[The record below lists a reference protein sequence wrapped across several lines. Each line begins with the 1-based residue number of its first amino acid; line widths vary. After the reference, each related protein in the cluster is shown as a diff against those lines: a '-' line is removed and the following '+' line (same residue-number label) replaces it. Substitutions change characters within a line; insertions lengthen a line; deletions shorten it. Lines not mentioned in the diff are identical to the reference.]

1 MNRIKSSSQDSGKK
15 KAIILSIFGVLILAI
30 GIYLFSN
37 GKTNEPEQIVL
48 GGKEVMVYKTPTCG
62 CCNAYISYLK
72 QKGVAV
78 KSENVENLNGT
89 KRQYGVPTDLSSC
102 HTSIVDGYV
111 VEGHVPIE
119 AIEKLLNERPNIKGI
134 ALPGMP
140 SGTPGMPG
148 PKNETWDIRSFTE
161 DGTTGT
167 FMSI

>member
-1 MNRIKSSSQDSGKK
+1 MNRIKSFSQDFGKK
-15 KAIILSIFGVLILAI
+15 KTIILSIFGVLILVA

-37 GKTNEPEQIVL
+37 GKTSEPEQIVL

-62 CCNAYISYLK
+62 CCRVYVSYLEK
-72 QKGVAV
+72 KGVKV
-78 KSENVENLNGT
+78 KTEDVKDLNDI
-89 KRQYGVPTDLSSC
+89 KRQYGVPTEFSSC

-111 VEGHVPIE
+111 VEGHIPLE

-148 PKNETWDIRSFTE
+148 PKNEIWNIRSFTE